1 MEKKELEKFKKKLEQ
16 LKEELQ
22 KVIVASEENIDAVSS
37 IDELDQATELI
48 EQMTG
53 FAVSSN
59 FHHNMIE
66 VEEALKRIE
75 NHTFGKCTNCHTEI
89 PLKRLQVLPFTKF
102 CIECQREAEKNE

>member
-16 LKEELQ
+16 VKEELQ
-22 KVIVASEENIDAVSS
+22 KVIEASEEDIDTGNS

-66 VEEALKRIE
+66 VDAALKRIE
-75 NHTFGKCTNCHTEI
+75 NNTFGKCTNCQKEI
-89 PLKRLQVLPFTKF
+89 PLKRLQVLPFTQY
-102 CIECQREAEKNE
+102 CIECQRESEKFD